1 MQKRSYRFLYYYK
14 ILLFTAEMYGASL
27 RYMIPFPFP
36 PLRFHS
42 SGFTY
47 LLLPFCQFLFKCES
61 WYSGF
66 LVSCEDCDVAM
77 HRKSSEI
84 RWEWIFFRQWTFF
97 SAFSWASKQFIQ
109 NIQVFYLL
117 MQHVRNMIC
126 DWSAFVSIVI

>member
-1 MQKRSYRFLYYYK
+1 MRFIEYLHFCKIIRYLLYMRINLCKNDHINFYYYK

-27 RYMIPFPFP
+27 RYMTPFPFP
-36 PLRFHS
+36 SLRFHP

-84 RWEWIFFRQWTFF
+84 R
-97 SAFSWASKQFIQ
+97 
-109 NIQVFYLL
+109 
-117 MQHVRNMIC
+117 
-126 DWSAFVSIVI
+126 